1 MHENHTFSSFYSEP
15 SDVVNCLF
23 NLGESIHDFKV
34 VRKILRYLLKR
45 FTPKVIVIKE
55 SKEINSMRVDELVGS
70 IQTYE
75 MTLPSSKKLE
85 DSAFKA
91 SKNKKKYIKMSYDIT
106 RDELAH
112 IAKTI
117 KKGHEI

>member
-1 MHENHTFSSFYSEP
+1 
-15 SDVVNCLF
+15 
-23 NLGESIHDFKV
+23 
-34 VRKILRYLLKR
+34 
-45 FTPKVIVIKE
+45 
-55 SKEINSMRVDELVGS
+55 
-70 IQTYE
+70 

-117 KKGHEI
+117 KKVMKFNKKFYKNKESRKRKNKQMPQKSSNDEGKSSFKGKKIERYNCRGLGHCANDCPSLKDAKKSMQTIWSDTDS